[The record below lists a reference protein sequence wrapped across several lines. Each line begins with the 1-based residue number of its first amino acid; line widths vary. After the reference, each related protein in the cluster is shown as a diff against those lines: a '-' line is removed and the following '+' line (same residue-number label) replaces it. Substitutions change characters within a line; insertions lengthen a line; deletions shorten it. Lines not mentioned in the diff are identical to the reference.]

1 MLTSLSANSYMR
13 SPRSVTFAPTFMPA
27 RSLKFAMDFLALV
40 TSGFWPEMV
49 ASSVTAVSS
58 ALGLSLQSP
67 RPMLITIFSSRG
79 ISITFL

>member
-1 MLTSLSANSYMR
+1 MR
-13 SPRSVTFAPTFMPA
+13 SPRRVTLAPTFMPE
-27 RSLKFAMDFLALV
+27 RTLKLAMDFLALV

-49 ASSVTAVSS
+49 ESSVTASS
-58 ALGLSLQSP
+58 RALELSLQSP